1 MLLGHY
7 RMNHRAVV
15 ESAAARKR
23 EVRYLVKALLITLT
37 LAAILMLSGC
47 SREEA
52 SESTEEAT
60 VPPESTEETT
70 DPERT
75 TEATTAVA
83 EPEPVPDERVAVVVP
98 EPVPE
103 PVSVVPEPVPVVPEP
118 VPAVPVFPE
127 PPEPVAASVPTCP
140 GGPGFS
146 SEWTR
151 GQAVSSAATPE
162 EAANLAACPIIP
174 RPAGCPSYIRPDACP
189 GNTAARPPSN

>member
-7 RMNHRAVV
+7 RMNHRGVV

-23 EVRYLVKALLITLT
+23 EVRYLVKTLLITLT

-47 SREEA
+47 SGEEA

-60 VPPESTEETT
+60 APPESTEEATA
-70 DPERT
+70 PERT
-75 TEATTAVA
+75 TEATTAIA
-83 EPEPVPDERVAVVVP
+83 EPEPVPDERAAVVVP

-103 PVSVVPEPVPVVPEP
+103 PVPVIPEP

-189 GNTAARPPSN
+189 GNTAARPPTN

>member
-103 PVSVVPEPVPVVPEP
+103 PV
-118 VPAVPVFPE
+118 PAVPVFPE

-189 GNTAARPPSN
+189 GNTAARPPTN